1 MILTDADEKDL
12 TQILSQ
18 ARIMKTYATNLE
30 ANVVAFLGGVGA
42 AKVKP
47 KKAKFDQVAKTVQ
60 SKFHKT
66 LKVKS

>member
-1 MILTDADEKDL
+1 MILTEVNEKDL
-12 TQILSQ
+12 KQILSQ

-42 AKVKP
+42 AKEKP
-47 KKAKFDQVAKTVQ
+47 KSKKLDQVARKVQ

-66 LKVKS
+66 LRVKE